1 MEYQVASE
9 IAQSQYVFAIL
20 FILLAVGVFYEMR
33 KEIRENRVDSKKREQ
48 QLMEHLRRSNESQ
61 ERTAEALEGLE
72 NRIEKIE
79 RRVYREQGL

>member
-9 IAQSQYVFAIL
+9 IAQSQFVFAIL
-20 FILLAVGVFYEMR
+20 FILLAAGVFYEMR
-33 KEIRENRVDSKKREQ
+33 KEIRENREDSRKREKE
-48 QLMEHLRRSNESQ
+48 LMEHLRRSNASQ

-79 RRVYREQGL
+79 RRVYREQGQ